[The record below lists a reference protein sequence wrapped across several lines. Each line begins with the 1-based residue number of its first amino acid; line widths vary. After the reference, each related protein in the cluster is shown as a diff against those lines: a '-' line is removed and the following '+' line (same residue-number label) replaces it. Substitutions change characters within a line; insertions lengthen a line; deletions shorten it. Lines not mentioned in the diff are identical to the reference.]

1 MYNITFQQ
9 IETFLTVSKYLSLS
23 KAADAMFVSQ
33 PSLSMTLARLEG
45 CIGVSL
51 FTRSNKGVALTSAG
65 MYLYTALKP
74 LYDNTEYAIRFVKDN
89 MSPYTKMIHIAA
101 PVNYDTSDEFL
112 SIKSII
118 KDFEAAHPSVT
129 VIESLLE
136 LRELRQTLE
145 YGGADLAIVPD
156 FLLSGMTGIT
166 YRRAARFEFYIA
178 MSALHPLAVYAQTN
192 RLTPAM
198 LNGATFYAI
207 SAVDEAADR
216 RFISELCGKAGFT
229 PGNLEFPPNYQT
241 ILHATR
247 SGKGL
252 SICLKFSG
260 DNDIIYHPLKN
271 LSGEDGEISVAWRA
285 DRLEPEAKS
294 LLDFFPA
301 HGVQG
306 AK

>member
-1 MYNITFQQ
+1 MKGAEAMYNITFQQ

-33 PSLSMTLARLEG
+33 PSLSMTLARLEN

-51 FTRSNKGVALTSAG
+51 FTRSNKGVALTNAG

-89 MSPYTKMIHIAA
+89 MSPYIKMIHIAA

-112 SIKSII
+112 SIKSAITN
-118 KDFEAAHPSVT
+118 FEAAHPSVT

-166 YRRAARFEFYIA
+166 HRQAARFEFYIA
-178 MSALHPLAVYAQTN
+178 MSTLHPLAVYAQTN

-198 LNGATFYAI
+198 LNGATLYAI
-207 SAVDEAADR
+207 SAIDEAADR
-216 RFISELCGKAGFT
+216 RFMSELCGKAGFI
-229 PGNLEFPPNYQT
+229 PGTLEFPPNYQT

-252 SICLKFSG
+252 SICLKFNGG
-260 DNDIIYHPLKN
+260 DDIIYYPLKN
-271 LSGEDGEISVAWRA
+271 LSGEDGELAVAWRA
-285 DRLEPEAKS
+285 DRLGSEVKS
-294 LLDFFPA
+294 LLDLF
-301 HGVQG
+301 
-306 AK
+306 